1 MKLNIIKRSYHFI
14 LLLILFSLSLVL
26 TSCSIPNSSGVIISD
41 DLISIN
47 IGEST
52 VLSLNTNEEATW
64 SSSDEAVAI
73 VNQNGLVTGISGGIC
88 KIKAVTSKNE
98 YTILVSVSITEE
110 PTPLMTISG
119 KQTVYVGSAIQLDL
133 TFTNVKVAPRVD
145 WSSSDDS
152 VATVDANGL
161 VTGVGAGIATIR
173 ATAVL
178 DSLITKEYLVLVKDQ
193 TSILYDTIG
202 NYVESRK
209 IILDGEIDLTS
220 LNSVTTKV
228 ISDNY
233 ERTIGVSNYQYVNVT
248 FTEKSL
254 ERAGVGTGIIFKRV
268 ENNDA
273 YDYYLITN
281 YHVIDGNDKLKVYL
295 GDRDVEIDA
304 TIVAS
309 DSDLDLAVLKFTF
322 KEEISVCKFGSV
334 SEVKAGDFIIALGN
348 AEGYDYY
355 GSATFGMVSYV
366 NRNLIGESA
375 KYIQHDAAINPGNSG
390 GPLFNMKGE
399 VIGINTIKL
408 ADTKIDNMGFSITI
422 DIVKEFLEKSN
433 ITY

>member
-133 TFTNVKVAPRVD
+133 TFTNVKVEPKVD
-145 WSSSDDS
+145 WSSSDVS
-152 VATVDANGL
+152 VATVDASGL
-161 VTGVGAGIATIR
+161 VKGVGAGIATIR

-304 TIVAS
+304 STIAS

-322 KEEISVCKFGSV
+322 KEEISVCKFGSL
-334 SEVKAGDFIIALGN
+334 SDVKAGDFIIALGN

-399 VIGINTIKL
+399 VIGINT
-408 ADTKIDNMGFSITI
+408 
-422 DIVKEFLEKSN
+422 
-433 ITY
+433 

>member
-133 TFTNVKVAPRVD
+133 TFTNVKVEPKVD

-334 SEVKAGDFIIALGN
+334 SEVKVGDFIIALGN

>member
-334 SEVKAGDFIIALGN
+334 SDVKAGDFIIALGN

>member
-133 TFTNVKVAPRVD
+133 TFTNVKVEPRVD
-145 WSSSDDS
+145 WSSSDVS

>member
-133 TFTNVKVAPRVD
+133 TFTNVKVAPKVD

-273 YDYYLITN
+273 YDYCLITN

-304 TIVAS
+304 TTIAS

-334 SEVKAGDFIIALGN
+334 SEVKVGDFIIALGN